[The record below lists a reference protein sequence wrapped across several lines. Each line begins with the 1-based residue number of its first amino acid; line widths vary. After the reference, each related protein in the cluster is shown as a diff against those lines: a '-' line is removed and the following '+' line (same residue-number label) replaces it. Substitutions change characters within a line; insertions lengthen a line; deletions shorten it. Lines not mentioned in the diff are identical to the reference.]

1 MLSTK
6 AWTSL
11 SRTAA
16 ASGRGRR
23 VMSTTDGAG
32 SAGGGLAAAV
42 GTTFVTYMA
51 ADFLSNFLQHP
62 TQLVRVIC
70 VLLLRILY
78 YYYYY
83 LPLALLCFAIITMF
97 TLAFTFAH

>member
-78 YYYYY
+78 YYYY
-83 LPLALLCFAIITMF
+83 LPLALFSSAIIITMF
-97 TLAFTFAH
+97 TLALTFAH